1 LSFDLLCQLSGLG
14 LLRGLP
20 LFKFESNLVYA
31 PCHHGKIIIASHFL
45 VNTVMTKQPG
55 QLLHIDTI
63 GPSRFAL
70 WAVSGMFLSLWIIIR
85 VPPEFSSWRVRM
97 KCLNNFRAWL

>member
-1 LSFDLLCQLSGLG
+1 LSFDHLCQLSGLG
-14 LLRGLP
+14 IHRGLP

-31 PCHHGKIIIASHFL
+31 PCCHGKIIIASHFL

-63 GPSRFAL
+63 GPSR
-70 WAVSGMFLSLWIIIR
+70 VLSMGGKWCVLFIMDDYSC
-85 VPPEFSSWRVRM
+85 SS
-97 KCLNNFRAWL
+97 